1 MFLQHDFIKLN
12 LSIYL
17 VLSMPYDHLSQQPR
31 LAHELLI
38 ALGKYGGKYGG
49 DFVRVQQTL
58 ANAVSCAGFGLHSG
72 QPVNLMLR
80 PAPPDTGVVF
90 VNRNGKNGASLAAS
104 VEHLVPTELCT
115 AISGNGFQV
124 KTIEHILAALAGLDI
139 DNVYV
144 EVDAGE
150 APVMDGS
157 AAHFVRLIRSAG
169 ILPQSRRQPY
179 LKITWPLEV
188 VDGARRVRIEPS
200 STTKITYSIHY
211 SHPLIQTQTYFY
223 EHSVHAFEREI
234 ADART
239 FGFLQE
245 VEALWARGLGQGGS
259 LDNTI
264 ILSQDGILNESGLRF
279 ANEFVR
285 HKILDLIGD
294 FSLLGVPFIGHLI
307 AERSGHSMHT
317 RLVQQILNHPDSWV
331 LLNTDQTVPA
341 SEPRS
346 AMAAP
351 RSASLVALQA
361 S

>member
-1 MFLQHDFIKLN
+1 LQHDFIKLN

-38 ALGKYGGKYGG
+38 ALGKYGG

-179 LKITWPLEV
+179 LKITRPLEV

>member
-1 MFLQHDFIKLN
+1 
-12 LSIYL
+12 
-17 VLSMPYDHLSQQPR
+17 
-31 LAHELLI
+31 
-38 ALGKYGGKYGG
+38 
-49 DFVRVQQTL
+49 
-58 ANAVSCAGFGLHSG
+58 
-72 QPVNLMLR
+72 
-80 PAPPDTGVVF
+80 
-90 VNRNGKNGASLAAS
+90 
-104 VEHLVPTELCT
+104 LVPTELCT

-124 KTIEHILAALAGLDI
+124 KTIEHVLAALAGLDI

-144 EVDAGE
+144 ELDAGE

-169 ILPQSRRQPY
+169 IVPQSRRQSY
-179 LKITWPLEV
+179 LKITRPLEV
-188 VDGARRVRIEPS
+188 VDGTRRVRIEPF
-200 STTKITYSIHY
+200 STAKITYSIHY
-211 SHPLIQTQTYFY
+211 NHPLIQTQTYVY
-223 EHSVHAFEREI
+223 EHSAHAFESEI

-245 VEALWARGLGQGGS
+245 VEALWARGLGQGGN

-264 ILSQDGILNESGLRF
+264 VLSQDGILNESGLRF
-279 ANEFVR
+279 VNEFVR

-307 AERSGHSMHT
+307 AERSGHSIHT

-331 LLNTDQTVPA
+331 LLNADETVAA
-341 SEPRS
+341 SELRS
-346 AMAAP
+346 AKAAP

>member
-1 MFLQHDFIKLN
+1 M
-12 LSIYL
+12 
-17 VLSMPYDHLSQQPR
+17 
-31 LAHELLI
+31 
-38 ALGKYGGKYGG
+38 
-49 DFVRVQQTL
+49 RVQQTL
-58 ANAVSCAGFGLHSG
+58 ANAVSCSGVGLHSG
-72 QPVNLMLR
+72 LPVTLTLR
-80 PAPPDTGVVF
+80 PAPADTGVVF
-90 VNRNGKNGASLAAS
+90 VNRSGKGGASLAAS
-104 VEHLVPTELCT
+104 VEHLVATELCT

-124 KTIEHILAALAGLDI
+124 KTIEHILAALTGLDI

-144 EVDAGE
+144 EVDAAE

-157 AAHFVRLIRSAG
+157 AGHFVRLIRSAG
-169 ILPQSRRQPY
+169 IAPQSQRQPY
-179 LKITWPLEV
+179 LKITRPLEV
-188 VDGARRVRIEPS
+188 IDGNRRVRIEPS

-211 SHPLIQTQTYFY
+211 NHPLIQTQTYAY

-239 FGFLQE
+239 FGFMQE
-245 VEALWARGLGQGGS
+245 VEALWARGLGKGGS

-279 ANEFVR
+279 TNEFVR

-294 FSLLGVPFIGHLI
+294 FSLLGVPFIGHVI
-307 AERSGHSMHT
+307 AERSGHAIHT

-331 LLNTDQTVPA
+331 LLNAEEPVAA

-351 RSASLVALQA
+351 RFASLVALQA

>member
-1 MFLQHDFIKLN
+1 M
-12 LSIYL
+12 
-17 VLSMPYDHLSQQPR
+17 
-31 LAHELLI
+31 
-38 ALGKYGGKYGG
+38 
-49 DFVRVQQTL
+49 RVQQTL
-58 ANAVSCAGFGLHSG
+58 ANAVSCAGVGLHSG
-72 QPVNLMLR
+72 QPVTLTLR
-80 PAPPDTGVVF
+80 PAPPNTGVVF
-90 VNRNGKNGASLAAS
+90 VNRNGKDGACLAAS

-124 KTIEHILAALAGLDI
+124 KTIEHVLAALAGLDI
-139 DNVYV
+139 DNIYV

-169 ILPQSRRQPY
+169 IVPQSRQQPY
-179 LKITWPLEV
+179 LKITRPLEV
-188 VDGARRVRIEPS
+188 VDGTRRVRIEPS

-211 SHPLIQTQTYFY
+211 NHPLIQTQTYVY
-223 EHSVHAFEREI
+223 EHSAHAFEREI

-245 VEALWARGLGQGGS
+245 VEALWARGLGQGGN
-259 LDNTI
+259 LVNTI
-264 ILSQDGILNESGLRF
+264 VLSQDGILNESGLRF

-307 AERSGHSMHT
+307 AERSGHAIHT

-331 LLNTDQTVPA
+331 LLNADEIVAT

>member
-1 MFLQHDFIKLN
+1 M
-12 LSIYL
+12 
-17 VLSMPYDHLSQQPR
+17 
-31 LAHELLI
+31 
-38 ALGKYGGKYGG
+38 
-49 DFVRVQQTL
+49 RVQQTL
-58 ANAVSCAGFGLHSG
+58 ANAVSCSGVGLHSG
-72 QPVNLMLR
+72 QPVTLTLR
-80 PAPPDTGVVF
+80 PAPADTGVVF
-90 VNRNGKNGASLAAS
+90 VNRSGKGGASLAAS
-104 VEHLVPTELCT
+104 VEHLIATELCT

-124 KTIEHILAALAGLDI
+124 KTIEHILAALTGLDI

-144 EVDAGE
+144 EVDATE

-157 AAHFVRLIRSAG
+157 AGHFVRLIRSAG
-169 ILPQSRRQPY
+169 IAPQSQRQPY
-179 LKITWPLEV
+179 LKITRPLEV
-188 VDGARRVRIEPS
+188 VDGNRRVRIEPS

-211 SHPLIQTQTYFY
+211 NHPLIQTQTYAY

-239 FGFLQE
+239 FGFMQE
-245 VEALWARGLGQGGS
+245 VEALWARGLGKGGS
-259 LDNTI
+259 LDNSI

-279 ANEFVR
+279 TNEFVR

-294 FSLLGVPFIGHLI
+294 FSLLGVPFIGHVI
-307 AERSGHSMHT
+307 AERSGHAIHT

-331 LLNTDQTVPA
+331 LLNAEEPVAA

-351 RSASLVALQA
+351 RFASLVALQA